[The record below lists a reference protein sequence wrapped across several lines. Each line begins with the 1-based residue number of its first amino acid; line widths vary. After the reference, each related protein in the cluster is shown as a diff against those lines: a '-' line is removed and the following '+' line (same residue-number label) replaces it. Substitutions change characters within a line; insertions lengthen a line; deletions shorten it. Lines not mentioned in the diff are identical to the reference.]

1 MIKTTFTYDEESL
14 IEFFTFHIKRKDK
27 IRWIYYLIASLFF
40 IFGIIVAFAM
50 NKQIFGLI
58 ILVAS
63 TIMFMVFPSQ
73 AKRAAKRTANSR
85 YKKAPQDIIFSEE
98 RIEQHLEKKILLYKW
113 DLVKEVH
120 ETNKYIYFY
129 ISKTGAIIVCKDT
142 ITNDEYNQLI
152 ELVKKHNKSYFV
164 YKFQK

>member
-1 MIKTTFTYDEESL
+1 MIKTTFVYDEQTL
-14 IEFFTFHIKRKDK
+14 IDFFTFHLKRKDK
-27 IRWIYYLIASLFF
+27 IRWIYYAIAILFYIFGVIVTLFF
-40 IFGIIVAFAM
+40 
-50 NKQIFGLI
+50 NKLLFGLI
-58 ILVAS
+58 IFILA

-85 YKKAPQDIIFSEE
+85 FKRDPQQIIFYEDK
-98 RIEQHLEKKILLYKW
+98 IEQHLEKKILLYKW

>member
-1 MIKTTFTYDEESL
+1 MIKTTLVYDEQTL
-14 IEFFTFHIKRKDK
+14 IDFFTFHLKRKDK
-27 IRWIYYLIASLFF
+27 IRWIYYAIAILFYIFGVVVTLFF
-40 IFGIIVAFAM
+40 
-50 NKQIFGLI
+50 KKLLFGLI
-58 ILVAS
+58 IFILA
-63 TIMFMVFPSQ
+63 TIMLMVFPSQ

-85 YKKAPQDIIFSEE
+85 FKRDPQQIIFYEDK
-98 RIEQHLEKKILLYKW
+98 IEQHLEKKILLYKW